1 MMPMQIAELGMKD
14 IKTMT
19 NLLVDHVSIMEEKK
33 YSPEYID
40 GIIKA
45 VKSWLRHFDVYVQR
59 KIWVSNSHLK
69 PTLQNERVSNASELT
84 EIFNMA
90 PLRESVMISLIA
102 KSGLRPEVLGNDN
115 GTDGLKMKDLP
126 DVAIQGGVAICTNS
140 PMCITVRAEI
150 SKARHQYF
158 TFATAAAERL
168 ILSYLNERLSRGE
181 LLHGETPVISTNVIS
196 GKRRSPKIK
205 HLPTPQNTQCL

>member
-1 MMPMQIAELGMKD
+1 
-14 IKTMT
+14 MT

-59 KIWVSNSHLK
+59 KIRVSNSHLK

-126 DVAIQGGVAICTNS
+126 DVAI
-140 PMCITVRAEI
+140 
-150 SKARHQYF
+150 
-158 TFATAAAERL
+158 
-168 ILSYLNERLSRGE
+168 
-181 LLHGETPVISTNVIS
+181 
-196 GKRRSPKIK
+196 
-205 HLPTPQNTQCL
+205 